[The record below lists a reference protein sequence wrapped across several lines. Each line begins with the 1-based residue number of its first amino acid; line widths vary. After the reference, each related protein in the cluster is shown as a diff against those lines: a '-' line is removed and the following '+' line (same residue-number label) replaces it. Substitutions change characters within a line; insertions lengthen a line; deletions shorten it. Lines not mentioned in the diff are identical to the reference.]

1 MEKILE
7 GRYPSTIVR
16 VIQQARSLRG
26 ALRAGTA
33 AEGLLAGGVAFSQGP
48 GGAAGP
54 VGLLAGWQARCS
66 SGWKGADGRVGG
78 GWGN

>member
-1 MEKILE
+1 MEKVLE

-33 AEGLLAGGVAFSQGP
+33 AEGLLAGGVA
-48 GGAAGP
+48 AGP